1 MPWRGPRNC
10 VPPHPNRRC
19 EIKIA
24 LVFPRTRYPSWQP
37 PLGILSLAAYVRA
50 EMPGVTVDIIDP
62 TFARHSLDM
71 IRERVNQGRYDLVGV
86 SVMTPMLREA
96 IYTSHV
102 AREAPG
108 RPMVVWGGPH
118 PTVLPE
124 ESLAYDSVDAIA
136 LGEAEETMR
145 ELIERDLDPEG
156 VDGLWYRRD
165 GQIVRNAPRMPI
177 HDLGALP
184 YPARDLIDMDAY
196 ARAWYSL
203 TAASPELRGTSV
215 IASRGC
221 PYSCTYCQPTLNKL
235 FGKRLRRRPVPHVI
249 GELRELQEVYHLD
262 AFMLEDDTFI
272 AHNGW
277 AIEFAQA
284 LRQSGLRFKWGC
296 NVRADLVV
304 QGPHLMEEMARSGLV
319 QVNMGIESGSQRI
332 LDDIY
337 DKRITIDQVR
347 EAAGIAK
354 KLGLRVGGYFMLGAP
369 TETRDEI
376 RRTIEYAA
384 RLPID
389 EAAFNI
395 TTPLPGTYL
404 WDKSKELVGNT
415 WQDFD
420 YYRQSVYASEQVL
433 PARQLDLL
441 KKWAYLRFYALT
453 PGRAWRILVNDVLS
467 IAGLRKLWM
476 RMKRF

>member
-1 MPWRGPRNC
+1 
-10 VPPHPNRRC
+10 
-19 EIKIA
+19 
-24 LVFPRTRYPSWQP
+24 
-37 PLGILSLAAYVRA
+37 VRQT
-50 EMPGVTVDIIDP
+50 MPGAAVDVIDP
-62 TFARHSLDM
+62 TFARHPLDM
-71 IRERVNQGRYDLVGV
+71 IRERILRGGYDLVGV

-96 IYTSHV
+96 VYASQV
-102 AREAPG
+102 AREVPS
-108 RPMVVWGGPH
+108 RPIVLWGGPH

-124 ESLAYDSVDAIA
+124 QSIAHECVDMIA

-145 ELIERDLDPEG
+145 ELIEHDLDPQD
-156 VDGLWYRRD
+156 VDGLWYKRES
-165 GQIVRNAPRMPI
+165 QTIQNSPRMPI
-177 HDLGALP
+177 HDLGTLP
-184 YPARDLIDMDAY
+184 HPARDLVDMEAY

-203 TAASPELRGTSV
+203 TAASPTLRGTSV

-221 PYSCTYCQPTLNKL
+221 PFSCTYCQPTLDKL

-249 GELRELQEVYHLD
+249 EELRELQEVYRLD

-277 AIEFAQA
+277 ATEFAQM
-284 LRQSGLRFKWGC
+284 LRQSGLRFSWGC

-304 QGPHLMEEMARSGLV
+304 KGPHLMEEMARSGLV

-332 LDDIY
+332 LDEVY
-337 DKRITIDQVR
+337 NKGITVDQVR
-347 EAAGIAK
+347 EAAQICK
-354 KLGLRVGGYFMLGAP
+354 NLGLRIGGYFMLGAP
-369 TETRDEI
+369 GETRAEVCH
-376 RRTIEYAA
+376 TISYAA

-395 TTPLPGTYL
+395 TTPLPGTVL

-420 YYRQSVYASEQVL
+420 YYRQSVYTSSQVL
-433 PARQLDLL
+433 SARQLDLL

-453 PGRAWRILVNDVLS
+453 PSRAWRILVNDVLS
-467 IAGLRKLWM
+467 IAGLRKLLM

>member
-1 MPWRGPRNC
+1 
-10 VPPHPNRRC
+10 
-19 EIKIA
+19 
-24 LVFPRTRYPSWQP
+24 
-37 PLGILSLAAYVRA
+37 
-50 EMPGVTVDIIDP
+50 MPGAAVDVIDP
-62 TFARHSLDM
+62 TFARHPLDM
-71 IRERVNQGRYDLVGV
+71 IRERILRGGYDLVGV

-96 IYTSHV
+96 VYASQV
-102 AREAPG
+102 AREAPS
-108 RPMVVWGGPH
+108 RPIVLWGGPH

-124 ESLAYDSVDAIA
+124 QSIAHECVDMIA

-145 ELIERDLDPEG
+145 ELIEHDLDPQD
-156 VDGLWYRRD
+156 VDGLWYKRES
-165 GQIVRNAPRMPI
+165 QTIQNSPRMPI
-177 HDLGALP
+177 HDLGTLP
-184 YPARDLIDMDAY
+184 HPARDLVDMEAY

-203 TAASPELRGTSV
+203 TAASPTLRGTSV

-221 PYSCTYCQPTLNKL
+221 PFSCTYCQPTLDKL

-249 GELRELQEVYHLD
+249 EELRELQEVYRLD

-277 AIEFAQA
+277 ATEFAQM
-284 LRQSGLRFKWGC
+284 LRQSGLRFSWGC

-304 QGPHLMEEMARSGLV
+304 KGPHLMEEMARSGLV

-332 LDDIY
+332 LDEVY
-337 DKRITIDQVR
+337 NKGITVDQVR
-347 EAAGIAK
+347 EAAQICK
-354 KLGLRVGGYFMLGAP
+354 NLGLRIGGYFMLGAP
-369 TETRDEI
+369 GETRAEVCH
-376 RRTIEYAA
+376 TISYAA

-395 TTPLPGTYL
+395 TTPLPGTVL

-420 YYRQSVYASEQVL
+420 YYRQSVYTSSQVL
-433 PARQLDLL
+433 SARQLDLL

-453 PGRAWRILVNDVLS
+453 PSRAWRILVNDVLS
-467 IAGLRKLWM
+467 IAGLRKLLM